1 MRLKIFDRT
10 VFGFPYVPIYPSST
24 SEGQNIRLS
33 RFLEPS
39 IAYSSDGID
48 ATIPYRFVIDQ
59 YNDVVVSPRVIADRG
74 EGLELLWTSSS
85 ATNNSSLDL
94 LYLNSD
100 DKFGGAFLHMAV
112 RKIHDGQ
119 LPIGNLGL
127 Q

>member
-24 SEGQNIRLS
+24 SEGQNILS

-59 YNDVVVSPRVIADRG
+59 YNDVVSPRVIADRG
-74 EGLELLWTSSS
+74 EGNLNCYGHLL
-85 ATNNSSLDL
+85 L
-94 LYLNSD
+94 
-100 DKFGGAFLHMAV
+100 
-112 RKIHDGQ
+112 Q
-119 LPIGNLGL
+119 LIIPV
-127 Q
+127 